1 MIGDDHEDNEEF
13 NSYIEDEDA
22 HDNQDIQLANDSHIA
37 DERLHPVDSPMKMDG
52 DNDKD
57 IVYNTGGDHK
67 LAKIMNNSGHV
78 ELVGNDTAPTSMVS
92 GERNDLLAY
101 GKELALELG
110 PRYGPVA

>member
-57 IVYNTGGDHK
+57 KMYDSEGVT
-67 LAKIMNNSGHV
+67 LF
-78 ELVGNDTAPTSMVS
+78 LPPPTV
-92 GERNDLLAY
+92 N
-101 GKELALELG
+101 LALISTAENS
-110 PRYGPVA
+110 A